1 MKTLRSGYSA
11 AVLFFALS
19 AYGQA
24 AAPQLVTFSAPAGQS
39 LVQAL
44 QDFRTKTTF
53 GLTYSKEELRPLHIR
68 QVSCNNI
75 PPDSCLRQ
83 ITAGLPVAVRTR
95 GSQASLQYEAKNTP
109 AQTSGRLAGKIVD
122 EAGNPVAGAEV
133 SVGAQTLTTDNN
145 GDFAADL
152 PAGSYTL
159 TVRMS
164 GYNSLRVEQ
173 LAVKADE
180 TNSVSFVLTT
190 AKTAGTKV
198 GETAIKEVVIRGTRK
213 ADTQAGLL
221 TQQKKAAQMSDGIS
235 AEQIAKTPDSD
246 VGGTL
251 KRVTG
256 VTTVDNK
263 YVVVRSMGERWNTA
277 AMDGVNLPS
286 TDAYNQNFSFDI
298 IPTAMV
304 ESVVV
309 SKTATPDMNAN
320 FTGGYVEVKTKDIP
334 NKDFLTVG
342 MGTSFNSVSTFKEF
356 LTKQRGKNDY
366 WGYDTDGLRNYPKD
380 LATTTW
386 DSPNF
391 HEQSKLFTQDN
402 FTTYKTSADPGS
414 NFQLAGGKS
423 FNLGTNGNKF
433 GFAGAVT
440 MRHEENILDIEHTS
454 RSGWLHNIFRSGDA
468 PVQTYDFRNQGAQY
482 KYTSRLAG
490 MLNFGLQLGKNRIS
504 FRNSYTHTFDNSL
517 TRVTGWHEYSGSGNP
532 GDAQNAYAYY
542 YNHNLPK
549 NTAVSQLNMPM
560 IDENNYPVFQTLWQ
574 NKIEGNHKLGNVEVN
589 WFSARSSVDS
599 ETKDYTRFL
608 KYHEIRGNEIL
619 GYYEIYNALNRQQ
632 RGNIENNTV
641 SYNVGANAAFDV
653 NAGNLKNRIKLGY
666 FGTFSENTNKQ
677 QRAFLRVKENRPNPY
692 PRAYTYNFT
701 SFGELFSSQNWQDG
715 YVGWAVNN
723 YYGGRYRGKIEMHT
737 PFLMLDHRI
746 DKWRF
751 VWGARAENYT
761 YTLLET
767 QRESAKDEGFTEEQ
781 IDDKKWEIL
790 PSANLT
796 FSPNTKSNIRLAYS
810 RVAIRPQFQERTS
823 IPYYDPIVAGLILN
837 HGGIKSSLA
846 DNYDL
851 KYEWFPAL
859 GEILSLGVYHKVI
872 NDPIER
878 TAFYT
883 PEGNAEL
890 NVTNS
895 KKAVLTGVEAEARK
909 SLGFIAPGFLERLFV
924 SGNVTF
930 NKTQVTAYIGRFG
943 NVLEDNKTYEADRPM
958 FGQTPWAYNLG
969 LSYEGDGLG
978 LNLAYNAK
986 GDQYVQVGYDY
997 KQEEIQRPYQTLDA
1011 QISFKMLKDK
1021 NLQWKLNM
1029 KNLLDTPMEFYNN
1042 WLSYQTLNTD
1052 VNVGKASVR
1061 EYYKLSPGAT
1071 DKYDAGTDELTF
1083 RAKNGRQISLSV
1095 EYTF

>member
-1 MKTLRSGYSA
+1 MRNFRNHVSVAVIFFSA
-11 AVLFFALS
+11 SVHA
-19 AYGQA
+19 QA
-24 AAPQLVTFSAPAGQS
+24 SVQKITFSVPAGQPVIS
-39 LVQAL
+39 AMNA
-44 QDFRTKTTF
+44 FAGKT
-53 GLTYSKEELRPLHIR
+53 GMRLTYPNEDLKALRISE
-68 QVSCNNI
+68 VNCNNEEI
-75 PPDSCLRQ
+75 AGCLTQLFR
-83 ITAGLPVAVRTR
+83 GLPVRWR
-95 GSQASLQYEAKNTP
+95 
-109 AQTSGRLAGKIVD
+109 TSGSLLSVQYTGGSYQQQNGRITGKIVD

-133 SVGAQTLTTDNN
+133 RIGDRTITTDNN
-145 GDFAADL
+145 GDFSTDL
-152 PAGSYTL
+152 PAGTYTL
-159 TVRMS
+159 TVNMKGFRT
-164 GYNSLRVEQ
+164 LRVED
-173 LAVKADE
+173 LAVKANE
-180 TNSVSFVLTT
+180 TNSVSFVMSA
-190 AKTAGTKV
+190 AKTKV
-198 GETAIKEVVIRGTRK
+198 SEDGEKTIQEVVIRGTRK

-221 TQQKKAAQMSDGIS
+221 TQQKKAPQMSDGIS

-356 LTKQRGKNDY
+356 LTKQRGSGDY
-366 WGYDTDGLRNYPKD
+366 WGFDTQGLRDYPKD
-380 LATTTW
+380 LPLSDW
-386 DSPNF
+386 SSSNF
-391 HEQSKLFTQDN
+391 KAQSDLFTQDN
-402 FTTYKTSADPGS
+402 FTTYKSSADPGS
-414 NFQLAGGKS
+414 NFQIAGGKN
-423 FNLGTNGNKF
+423 FNLGNSGNKF

-440 MRHEENILDIEHTS
+440 MRHEETILDIEHTS
-454 RSGWLHNIFRSGDA
+454 RSGWMHNIFIQDDA
-468 PVQTYDFRNQGAQY
+468 PMKQYDFKNMGQQY
-482 KYTSRLAG
+482 KYSSRLAG
-490 MLNFGLQLGKNRIS
+490 MLNFGLQLGKHRIS
-504 FRNSYTHTFDNSL
+504 LRNSYTHIFDNTL
-517 TRVTGWHEYSGSGNP
+517 TRITGWHEYSRQ
-532 GDAQNAYAYY
+532 GDLDDADAGYHYF
-542 YNHNLPK
+542 YNGITDSKVSPELPF
-549 NTAVSQLNMPM
+549 V
-560 IDENNYPVFQTLWQ
+560 DENNYPVYQTLWQ

-589 WFSARSSVDS
+589 WFGARSSVDS

-608 KYHEIRGNEIL
+608 KYYGFRGNEVL
-619 GYYEIYNALNRQQ
+619 GYYEIYNSLNRQQ

-641 SYNVGANAAFDV
+641 AYNVGANAAFDA
-653 NAGNLKNRIKLGY
+653 NTGNLKNRIKLGY

-677 QRAFLRVKENRPNPY
+677 QRAFLRVKENRPNPLPDSNHY
-692 PRAYTYNFT
+692 QFP
-701 SFGELFSSQNWQDG
+701 SFQDLFASQDWQNG
-715 YVGWAVNN
+715 IVGWAVNN
-723 YYGGRYRGKIEMHT
+723 YFGGRYRGKIEMHT

-751 VWGARAENYT
+751 VWGARAENYK
-761 YTLLET
+761 YEMLDS
-767 QRESAKDEGFTEEQ
+767 QRENKNEGYTTDQ
-781 IDDKKWEIL
+781 IDDKKWVIL

-796 FSPNTKSNIRLAYS
+796 FSPNSLSNIRAAYS

-823 IPYYDPIVAGLILN
+823 IPFYDPIVAGLIQN
-837 HGGIKSSLA
+837 AAGIKSSIA

-859 GEILSLGVYHKVI
+859 GEILSLGVYYKVI
-872 NDPIER
+872 KNPIER

-890 NVTNS
+890 NVANS

-909 SLGFIAPGFLERLFV
+909 SLGFIAPGFLEKIFV
-924 SGNVTF
+924 SGNATL
-930 NKTQVTAYIGRFG
+930 NKTKVTAYISRFG
-943 NVLEDNKTYEADRPM
+943 TLGSDNKTYEADRPM

-969 LSYEGDGLG
+969 ISYEGDRLG

-1011 QISFKMLKDK
+1011 QLSYKMLKDK
-1021 NLQWKLNM
+1021 NLQFKLNM
-1029 KNLLDTPMEFYNN
+1029 KNLLDMPMEFYNN
-1042 WLSYQTLNTD
+1042 WLSYQTQNPDAT
-1052 VNVGKASVR
+1052 VGKDSVR
-1061 EYYKLSPGAT
+1061 EFYKLSPGAT
-1071 DKYDAGTDELTF
+1071 TKYDAGIDELTF

>member
-1 MKTLRSGYSA
+1 MRNFRNHLSIAAIFFSA
-11 AVLFFALS
+11 SVHA
-19 AYGQA
+19 QA
-24 AAPQLVTFSAPAGQS
+24 SMQKITFSAPAGQPVISAMNAFAGKTGMRLSYPNEDLKS
-39 LVQAL
+39 LRIKEVNCSNVEVSDCLSQLFRGLPLRWRTSGSLLSVQY
-44 QDFRTKTTF
+44 T
-53 GLTYSKEELRPLHIR
+53 GELRM
-68 QVSCNNI
+68 QQN
-75 PPDSCLRQ
+75 
-83 ITAGLPVAVRTR
+83 
-95 GSQASLQYEAKNTP
+95 
-109 AQTSGRLAGKIVD
+109 GRISGKIVD
-122 EAGNPVAGAEV
+122 DAGNPVAGAEV
-133 SVGAQTLTTDNN
+133 HIGDKTFTTDNN
-145 GDFAADL
+145 GDFSADL
-152 PAGSYTL
+152 PAGIYTL
-159 TVRMS
+159 TVKMKGFS
-164 GYNSLRVEQ
+164 TLRVED
-173 LAVKADE
+173 LAIKPNE
-180 TNSVSFVLTT
+180 TSNVSFVMSE
-190 AKTAGTKV
+190 AKTNITAD
-198 GETAIKEVVIRGTRK
+198 GEKTIKEVVIRGTRK

-235 AEQIAKTPDSD
+235 AEQISKTPDSD

-286 TDAYNQNFSFDI
+286 TEAYNNNFSFDI

-334 NKDFLTVG
+334 NQDFLTVG

-356 LTKQRGKNDY
+356 LTKQRGSSDY

-380 LATTTW
+380 LPPSNW
-386 DSPNF
+386 DTKNF
-391 HEQSKLFTQDN
+391 KEQSDLFTQDN
-402 FTTYKTSADPGS
+402 FTTYKTTADPGS

-423 FNLGTNGNKF
+423 FNLGSKGNKF

-440 MRHEENILDIEHTS
+440 MRHEETILDIEHTS
-454 RSGWLHNIFRSGDA
+454 RSGWLHNVFRSGDEPA
-468 PVQTYDFRNQGAQY
+468 TTYDFKNQGAQY
-482 KYTSRLAG
+482 KYNSRLAG
-490 MLNFGLQLGKNRIS
+490 MLNFGLQLGNHRIS
-504 FRNSYTHTFDNSL
+504 LRNSYTHIFDNTL

-532 GDAQNAYAYY
+532 SDAQNGYAYY
-542 YNHNLPK
+542 YNHILSP
-549 NTAVSQLNMPM
+549 NTKVSQLDMPM
-560 IDENNYPVFQTLWQ
+560 IDENNYPIYQTLWQ
-574 NKIEGNHKLGNVEVN
+574 NKIEGNHKLGNIEIN
-589 WFSARSSVDS
+589 WFGARSSVDS

-608 KYHEIRGNEIL
+608 KTFGSTDNEIF
-619 GYYEIYNALNRQQ
+619 GRYMIYNALNRQQ

-641 SYNVGANAAFDV
+641 DYNVGANAAFDV
-653 NAGNLKNRIKLGY
+653 NFNKFKNRIKLGY

-677 QRAFLRVKENRPNPY
+677 QRAFLRINETTNPQSGQKN
-692 PRAYTYNFT
+692 TYFFT
-701 SFGELFSSQNWQDG
+701 SFSELLSGKDWQDG
-715 YVGWAVNN
+715 NVGWAVNN
-723 YYGGRYRGKIEMHT
+723 YFGGRYRGKIEMHT
-737 PFLMLDHRI
+737 PFLMLDHRW
-746 DKWRF
+746 DNWRF

-761 YTLLET
+761 YTLLES
-767 QRESAKDEGFTEEQ
+767 QRENKNEGYTDEQ
-781 IDDKKWEIL
+781 IDDKKWQIL

-796 FSPNTKSNIRLAYS
+796 YSPNAKSNIRLAYS
-810 RVAIRPQFQERTS
+810 RMAIRPQFQERTS
-823 IPYYDPIVAGLILN
+823 IPYYDPIVAGVIQN
-837 HGGIKSSLA
+837 ATGIKSSIA

-890 NVTNS
+890 NVANS
-895 KKAVLTGVEAEARK
+895 KKAVLTGVEAEVRK

-930 NKTQVTAYIGRFG
+930 NKTKVTAYINRFG

-969 LSYEGDGLG
+969 LGYEGDRLG

-1011 QISFKMLKDK
+1011 QISYKMLKDK
-1021 NLQWKLNM
+1021 NLQWKLNV

-1042 WLSYQTLNTD
+1042 WLSYQTRNPDAT
-1052 VNVGKASVR
+1052 VGKDSVR
-1061 EYYKLSPGAT
+1061 EFYKLSPGAT
-1071 DKYDAGTDELTF
+1071 TKYDAGTDELTF
-1083 RAKNGRQISLSV
+1083 RAKTGRQISLSV

>member
-1 MKTLRSGYSA
+1 MNAFAGKTGMRLSYPNEDLKTLRIKEVNCTNEEVSGCLTQ
-11 AVLFFALS
+11 LF
-19 AYGQA
+19 
-24 AAPQLVTFSAPAGQS
+24 
-39 LVQAL
+39 
-44 QDFRTKTTF
+44 R
-53 GLTYSKEELRPLHIR
+53 
-68 QVSCNNI
+68 
-75 PPDSCLRQ
+75 
-83 ITAGLPVAVRTR
+83 GLPVRWR
-95 GSQASLQYEAKNTP
+95 
-109 AQTSGRLAGKIVD
+109 TSGSLLSVQYTGGIYQQQSGRITGKIVD

-133 SVGAQTLTTDNN
+133 RIGEKTITTDNN
-145 GDFAADL
+145 GDFSTDL
-152 PAGSYTL
+152 PAGTYTL
-159 TVRMS
+159 IVTMKGFRT
-164 GYNSLRVEQ
+164 LRVED
-173 LAVKADE
+173 LAVKANE
-180 TNSVSFVLTT
+180 TNSVSFVMSA
-190 AKTAGTKV
+190 AKNQV
-198 GETAIKEVVIRGTRK
+198 SEDGERTIKEVVIRGTRK

-246 VGGTL
+246 VGATL

-342 MGTSFNSVSTFKEF
+342 MGTSFNSVSAFKEF

-440 MRHEENILDIEHTS
+440 MRHEENIFDIEHTS
-454 RSGWLHNIFRSGDA
+454 RSGWMHNIFIQKDG
-468 PVQTYDFRNQGAQY
+468 PMKQYDFKNMGHQY
-482 KYTSRLAG
+482 KYSSRLAG
-490 MLNFGLQLGKNRIS
+490 MLNFGLQLGKHRIS
-504 FRNSYTHTFDNSL
+504 SRNSYTHIFDNSL
-517 TRVTGWHEYSGSGNP
+517 TRVTGWHEYARQ
-532 GDAQNAYAYY
+532 GDLDNANAGYHYFYHGTTNSKAAPE
-542 YNHNLPK
+542 LPF
-549 NTAVSQLNMPM
+549 V
-560 IDENNYPVFQTLWQ
+560 DENNYPVYQTLWQ

-589 WFSARSSVDS
+589 WFGARSSVDS
-599 ETKDYTRFL
+599 ETKDYTRFE
-608 KYHEIRGNEIL
+608 KMYRRVNHEIL
-619 GYYEIYNALNRQQ
+619 GYYVIYNPLNRQQ
-632 RGNIENNTV
+632 HGNIENNTV
-641 SYNVGANAAFDV
+641 SYNVGANVAFDI
-653 NAGNLKNRIKLGY
+653 NAENLKNRIKLGY

-692 PRAYTYNFT
+692 PTKYTYYFP
-701 SFGELFSSQNWQDG
+701 SFRELFASQDWQDG

-723 YYGGRYRGKIEMHT
+723 FFGGRYNGKIEMHT
-737 PFLMLDHRI
+737 PFLMLDHRW
-746 DKWRF
+746 DNWRF

-761 YTLLET
+761 YTLLES
-767 QRESAKDEGFTEEQ
+767 QRENKNEGYTDEQ
-781 IDDKKWEIL
+781 IDDKKWEVL

-796 FSPNTKSNIRLAYS
+796 FSPNTKSNIRVAYS

-823 IPYYDPIVAGLILN
+823 IPYYDPIVAGVIQN
-837 HGGIKSSLA
+837 AAGIKSSIA

-890 NVTNS
+890 NVANS
-895 KKAVLTGVEAEARK
+895 KKAVLTGVEAEVRK
-909 SLGFIAPGFLERLFV
+909 SLGFIASGFLERLYV

-930 NKTQVTAYIGRFG
+930 NKTKVTAYISRFG
-943 NVLEDNKTYEADRPM
+943 NLLEDNKTYEADRPM

-969 LSYEGDGLG
+969 LSYEGDRLG

-986 GDQYVQVGYDY
+986 GNQYVQVGYDY
-997 KQEEIQRPYQTLDA
+997 KQEEIMRPYSVLDA
-1011 QISFKMLKDK
+1011 QISYKMLENK
-1021 NLQWKLNM
+1021 NFQFKLNI
-1029 KNLLDTPMEFYNN
+1029 KNLLDTAQEFYNN
-1042 WLSYQTLNTD
+1042 WLSYQTPNPDAT
-1052 VNVGKASVR
+1052 VGEDSVR
-1061 EYYKLSPGAT
+1061 DFYKLSPGAT
-1071 DKYDAGTDELTF
+1071 TKYDAGIDELTF
-1083 RAKNGRQISLSV
+1083 RAKNGRQFSLSV